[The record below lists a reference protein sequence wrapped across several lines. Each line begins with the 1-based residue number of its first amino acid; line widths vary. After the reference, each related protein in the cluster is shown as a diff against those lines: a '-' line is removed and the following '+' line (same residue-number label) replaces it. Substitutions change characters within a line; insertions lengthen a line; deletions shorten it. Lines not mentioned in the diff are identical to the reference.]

1 MSSAYGS
8 VYGIAIVIYLLFW
21 FVMMAAGIAMYVLH
35 SLGMYTIAKRRGI
48 SNPFLAWIPVAQLWI
63 LGSIADQYD
72 EAEKGVKKKSR
83 VLLLVL
89 EIAMYACLAFFYVI
103 AFIFMI
109 IIIMAGVA
117 EGTYEYS
124 YGYDNIAV
132 LMAVFGIAFVLF
144 FGAIMVLAIVL
155 SVFMYIA
162 YYKLFKSCRP
172 DSAVLFL
179 VLSIIIPFC
188 LQICVFICRKDD
200 RGMPV
205 KEEVSVET
213 GI

>member
-124 YGYDNIAV
+124 YGYDNIAA
-132 LMAVFGIAFVLF
+132 LMVVFGIAFVLF
-144 FGAIMVLAIVL
+144 FVVIMVLAIVL